1 MDLRHW
7 GTLSQVPRF
16 LSVIEVLTTSLTT
29 IWFVVS
35 ALLALFVSLITDN
48 LFIQFGIFSVIGVLL
63 LIFTK
68 PTLTRLLKTKQ
79 EKTNLDRIIGMKGIV
94 IKDITPITNGEV
106 KVDGKVWTAISSDN
120 LKEGDIVEVL
130 EINSVKLKVK
140 KGDDK

>member
-1 MDLRHW
+1 MASFWIVMIVL
-7 GTLSQVPRF
+7 

-29 IWFVVS
+29 IWFVAS
-35 ALLALFVSLITDN
+35 ALLSLFVSLITDN
-48 LFIQFGIFSVIGVLL
+48 LFIQFGIFSIVGVLL

-106 KVDGKVWTAISSDN
+106 KVDGKVWTATSSDN

>member
-1 MDLRHW
+1 MASFW
-7 GTLSQVPRF
+7 IVMIII

-68 PTLTRLLKTKQ
+68 PTLARLLKTKQ

>member
-1 MDLRHW
+1 MASFWIVMIIL
-7 GTLSQVPRF
+7 
-16 LSVIEVLTTSLTT
+16 LSVIEALTTSLTT
-29 IWFVVS
+29 IWFVAS
-35 ALLALFVSLITDN
+35 ALLSLFVSLITDN
-48 LFIQFGIFSVIGVLL
+48 LFIQFGIFSIVGVLL

-106 KVDGKVWTAISSDN
+106 KVDGKVWTATSSDN

>member
-1 MDLRHW
+1 MASFWIVMIIIL
-7 GTLSQVPRF
+7 T
-16 LSVIEVLTTSLTT
+16 VIEAVTMGLTT
-29 IWFVVS
+29 IWFVAS

-48 LFIQFGIFSVIGVLL
+48 IFIQFGVFSVGGVLL

-106 KVDGKVWTAISSDN
+106 KVDGKVWTATSSDN

>member
-1 MDLRHW
+1 MASFWIVMIVL
-7 GTLSQVPRF
+7 

-29 IWFVVS
+29 IWFVAS
-35 ALLALFVSLITDN
+35 ALLSLFVSLITDN
-48 LFIQFGIFSVIGVLL
+48 LFIQFGIFSIVGVLL